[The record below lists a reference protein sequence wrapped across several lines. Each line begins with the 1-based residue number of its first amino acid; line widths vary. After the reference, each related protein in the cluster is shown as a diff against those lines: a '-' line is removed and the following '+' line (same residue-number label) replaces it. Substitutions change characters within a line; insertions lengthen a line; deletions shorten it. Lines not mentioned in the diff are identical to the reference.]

1 MTEAQEQQAVV
12 EYCDWKRIPVFHI
25 PNGGSRHPAEA
36 ARLKA
41 QGVKAGV
48 PDLCIPVAR
57 GGYHSLYIEMKAAKG
72 RVSAHQREWLG
83 LLSAQGMRAVVCY
96 GAGSA
101 IDEIES
107 YMSGKG
113 GLKNETSPT
122 RPRDGK

>member
-1 MTEAQEQQAVV
+1 MAEADEQRAVV
-12 EYCDWKRIPVFHI
+12 EYCGWKRIPVFHI

-57 GGYHSLYIEMKAAKG
+57 CGYHSLYIEMKAAKG
-72 RVSAHQREWLG
+72 RVSGHQREWLD
-83 LLSAQGMRAVVCY
+83 LLNAQGMRAVVCY
-96 GAGSA
+96 GAESA
-101 IDEIES
+101 IEEIES
-107 YMSGKG
+107 YMSGG

-122 RPRDGK
+122 APRNGK